1 MTIKLYYFY
10 ISSHSI
16 PNDMAENYT
25 QQHMNHFLAISQH
38 RWYPWVICISG
49 LFILLVI
56 NGLTTTVITVFDKSL
71 IDEFH
76 WTHSE
81 LKLRDSIPNAV
92 AFSLIFFSGYFIDK
106 YKVKRIMLVGT
117 AILSIALLSY
127 SFISSKYEAY
137 FLHFLFGLAYTT
149 AGSVATIILVS
160 SWFKESKGLAL
171 GITLAGT
178 SLGGFIFP
186 SLIGHWIDTV
196 GWRQAFTYLSVIPAV
211 LFFYILLV
219 IRSSP
224 NETVNTTDTNK
235 KNENNG
241 LSYQEATR
249 TRTFWLICISGFLTF
264 YSVVGIVSN
273 TVLHCIHLGY
283 NEQTARLSLTMYYGV
298 AFMGK
303 LVLSYLSDFIDTF
316 LVFTLCC
323 IGLTVGALGFAS
335 MIPWLVFPMT
345 ALIALSWGGIYSLYS
360 ILTLKTF
367 GLKAAGK
374 INGTINMFES
384 AGAFLGPIVMA
395 TIFDYTSSYQM
406 AFLASAFVMAIA
418 SVFSLQ
424 FKRLKPI
431 KSPDIIG

>member
-1 MTIKLYYFY
+1 
-10 ISSHSI
+10 
-16 PNDMAENYT
+16 MAENYT
-25 QQHMNHFLAISQH
+25 QQQINRFSSISQH
-38 RWYPWVICISG
+38 RWYPWLICVSG
-49 LFILLVI
+49 LLILLVI

-71 IDEFH
+71 IDEFQ

-92 AFSLIFFSGYFIDK
+92 AFSLIFFSGYLIDK
-106 YKVKRIMLVGT
+106 YKVKRIMLIGT
-117 AILSIALLSY
+117 ALLSIALLSY

-186 SLIGHWIDTV
+186 SIIGHWIDTV
-196 GWRQAFTYLSVIPAV
+196 GWRQAFTYLSIIPAV
-211 LFFYILLV
+211 LFVYILLIV
-219 IRSSP
+219 RSSSDK
-224 NETVNTTDTNK
+224 TTKNTHINPLHDNP
-235 KNENNG
+235 G

-249 TRTFWLICISGFLTF
+249 TKTFWLICISGFLTF

-273 TVLHCIHLGY
+273 TVLHCINLGY
-283 NEQTARLSLTMYYGV
+283 DEQTARLSLTMYYGV

-303 LVLSYLSDFIDTF
+303 LVISYLSDFIDTF
-316 LVFTLCC
+316 RVFTLCC
-323 IGLTVGALGFAS
+323 IMLTLGALGFAS

-395 TIFDYTSSYQM
+395 TLFDYTHSYQI
-406 AFLASAFVMAIA
+406 AFLVSAAVMTIA
-418 SVFSLQ
+418 SIFSFQ
-424 FKRLKPI
+424 FRRLKPI
-431 KSPDIIG
+431 KSQDFIR

>member
-1 MTIKLYYFY
+1 MPENVTQPI
-10 ISSHSI
+10 HSK
-16 PNDMAENYT
+16 
-25 QQHMNHFLAISQH
+25 FAITTYN
-38 RWYPWVICISG
+38 WYPWLVCISG

-92 AFSLIFFSGYFIDK
+92 AFFLILSSGYLIDK
-106 YKVKRIMLVGT
+106 YSVKRMMLIGT
-117 AILSIALLSY
+117 ACLAIALAAY
-127 SFISSKYEAY
+127 SLISTKYEAY
-137 FLHFLFGLAYTT
+137 FLHFLFGIAYTT
-149 AGSVATIILVS
+149 SGSVATIILVS
-160 SWFKESKGLAL
+160 SWFKKSTGLAL

-186 SLIGHWIDTV
+186 SLIGYWIDTV
-196 GWRQAFTYLSVIPAV
+196 GWRFSFLYLSFIPTF
-211 LFFYILLV
+211 LFFYILFFIYNKPALPTPSTQD
-219 IRSSP
+219 RSHFP
-224 NETVNTTDTNK
+224 NE
-235 KNENNG
+235 G
-241 LSYQEATR
+241 LSYKEAIH
-249 TRTFWLICISGFLTF
+249 TRTFWLICISGFMTF

-273 TVLHCIHLGY
+273 AVLHCIHLGFD
-283 NEQTARLSLTMYYGV
+283 EKTARLSLTMYYGI
-298 AFMGK
+298 AFIGK
-303 LVLSYLSDFIDTF
+303 LVISYLSDFMNTF
-316 LVFTLCC
+316 RVFTLCC
-323 IGLTVGALGFAS
+323 IGLTLGALGFAS

-374 INGTINMFES
+374 INGTINMCES

-395 TIFDYTSSYQM
+395 SIFDYTQSYQI
-406 AFLASAFVMAIA
+406 AFLASAIVMAMA

-424 FKRLKPI
+424 FNRLK
-431 KSPDIIG
+431 S

>member
-1 MTIKLYYFY
+1 M
-10 ISSHSI
+10 
-16 PNDMAENYT
+16 PENFT
-25 QQHMNHFLAISQH
+25 QQTPYRFSISQY
-38 RWYPWVICISG
+38 RWYPWIICASG
-49 LFILLVI
+49 LLILLVI
-56 NGLTTTVITVFDKSL
+56 NGLTTTVITVFDKAL

-92 AFSLIFFSGYFIDK
+92 AFLLILSSGYFIDK
-106 YKVKRIMLVGT
+106 YRVKRMMLIGT
-117 AILSIALLSY
+117 ALLAIALAAY
-127 SFISSKYEAY
+127 SLISSKYEAY

-149 AGSVATIILVS
+149 SGSVATIILVS

-178 SLGGFIFP
+178 SLGGFVFP
-186 SLIGHWIDTV
+186 SLIGHWIDTA
-196 GWRQAFTYLSVIPAV
+196 GWRNAFLYLSFIPTF

-219 IRSSP
+219 VQNGPTASTTNP
-224 NETVNTTDTNK
+224 TTANTSL
-235 KNENNG
+235 EEG
-241 LSYQEATR
+241 LSYSEATR
-249 TRTFWLICISGFLTF
+249 TRTFWLICISGFMTF

-273 TVLHCIHLGY
+273 AVLHCIHLGFD
-283 NEQTARLSLTMYYGV
+283 EKTARLSLTMYYGV
-298 AFMGK
+298 AFLGK
-303 LVLSYLSDFIDTF
+303 LVLSYLSDFTDTF
-316 LVFTLCC
+316 RVFTLCC
-323 IGLTVGALGFAS
+323 IGLTLGALGFAS

-395 TIFDYTSSYQM
+395 SIFDYTASYQM
-406 AFLASAFVMAIA
+406 AFLASALVMALA

-424 FKRLKPI
+424 FNRLK
-431 KSPDIIG
+431 KEQV

>member
-1 MTIKLYYFY
+1 MPEKVTQPTHKTFTITTY
-10 ISSHSI
+10 H
-16 PNDMAENYT
+16 
-25 QQHMNHFLAISQH
+25 
-38 RWYPWVICISG
+38 WYPWLICISG
-49 LFILLVI
+49 LVILLVI

-92 AFSLIFFSGYFIDK
+92 AFCLIVSSGYLIDK
-106 YKVKRIMLVGT
+106 YRVKKMMLVGT
-117 AILSIALLSY
+117 AALAVALASY
-127 SFISSKYEAY
+127 SLISTKYEAY
-137 FLHFLFGLAYTT
+137 FLHFLFGIAYTT
-149 AGSVATIILVS
+149 SGSVATIILVS
-160 SWFKESKGLAL
+160 SWFKKSTGLAL

-196 GWRQAFTYLSVIPAV
+196 GWRNAFLYLSVIPTC
-211 LFFYILLV
+211 LFFYIALFIYNKSTLP
-219 IRSSP
+219 I
-224 NETVNTTDTNK
+224 TTHQLGNALHSDQ
-235 KNENNG
+235 G
-241 LSYQEATR
+241 LSYQEAIK
-249 TRTFWLICISGFLTF
+249 TRTFWLICISGFMTF

-273 TVLHCIHLGY
+273 AVLHCIHLGFD
-283 NEQTARLSLTMYYGV
+283 EKTARLSLTMYYGI
-298 AFMGK
+298 AFVGK
-303 LVLSYLSDFIDTF
+303 LVISYLSDFMNTF
-316 LVFTLCC
+316 RVFTVCC
-323 IGLTVGALGFAS
+323 IGLALGALGFAS

-374 INGTINMFES
+374 INGTINMCES

-395 TIFDYTSSYQM
+395 SIFDYTHSYQI
-406 AFLASAFVMAIA
+406 AFLASAIVMAMA

-424 FKRLKPI
+424 FNRLKI
-431 KSPDIIG
+431 